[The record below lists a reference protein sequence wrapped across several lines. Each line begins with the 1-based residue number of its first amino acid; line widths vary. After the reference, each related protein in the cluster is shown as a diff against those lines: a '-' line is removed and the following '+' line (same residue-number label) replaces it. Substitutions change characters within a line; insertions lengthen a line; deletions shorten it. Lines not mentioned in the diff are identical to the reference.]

1 MFLQNIFVKILVN
14 LIQDIIFKNFG
25 FSNDVS
31 VTAPINKL
39 LNSCLCQNKLSLNF
53 SKTNYIIINKKPH
66 KTCQCNFGIA
76 LDDITINRA
85 HTVKYLGLFI
95 DNNLK

>member
-1 MFLQNIFVKILVN
+1 MMIDKNSKN
-14 LIQDIIFKNFG
+14 LEHKVQ
-25 FSNDVS
+25 
-31 VTAPINKL
+31 INLKKV
-39 LNSCLCQNKLSLNF
+39 NSCLCQNKLSLNF
-53 SKTNYIIINKKPH
+53 SKTNYIIINKKPL

-85 HTVKYLGLFI
+85 QTVKYLGLFI